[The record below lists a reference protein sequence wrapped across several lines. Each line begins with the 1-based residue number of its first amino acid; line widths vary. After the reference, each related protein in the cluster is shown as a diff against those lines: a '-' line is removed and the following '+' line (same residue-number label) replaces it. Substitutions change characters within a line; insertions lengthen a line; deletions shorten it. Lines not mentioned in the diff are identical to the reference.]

1 MTERIPF
8 LLLVHHRI
16 IESQVINIYIINWLS
31 YFIHTFIFP
40 KRLIL
45 LSLLNCLVTYLCRY
59 EYVLERGQWA
69 ILESKKGLRNG
80 KAVYQ
85 Y

>member
-40 KRLIL
+40 KKINLTVFIK
-45 LSLLNCLVTYLCRY
+45 LSSDLPVQ
-59 EYVLERGQWA
+59 V
-69 ILESKKGLRNG
+69 
-80 KAVYQ
+80 
-85 Y
+85 